1 MLVLSDKIL
10 LIMMDMRSKLDN
22 QYASSRPS
30 KLCFRCHDDPQGAA
44 PLASGAACLRDQGG
58 SFFQQMKANESPR
71 TGGSCVRGA
80 ISIHLPESRSVKG
93 ACDCGCSGSVRVSIS
108 FSRAA

>member
-1 MLVLSDKIL
+1 M
-10 LIMMDMRSKLDN
+10 MRSKLDN
-22 QYASSRPS
+22 QYCSSRPS

-44 PLASGAACLRDQGG
+44 PLASGAACVRNQGG

-80 ISIHLPESRSVKG
+80 ISIHLPDSRSVNG
-93 ACDCGCSGSVRVSIS
+93 AAQGSCSGSMRVSIS